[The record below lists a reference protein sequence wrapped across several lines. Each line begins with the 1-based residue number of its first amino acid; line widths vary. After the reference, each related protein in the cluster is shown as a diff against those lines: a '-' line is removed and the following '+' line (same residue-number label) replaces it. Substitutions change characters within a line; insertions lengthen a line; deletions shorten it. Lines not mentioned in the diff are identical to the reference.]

1 MASNRPDVSFDTG
14 QKWGDFLAGKVMSI
28 ANPKAAL
35 SQGIAALQQNSR
47 WLQGD
52 IKAELDEILSS
63 SEFRA
68 LIFEIDQI
76 R

>member
-1 MASNRPDVSFDTG
+1 
-14 QKWGDFLAGKVMSI
+14 MSI